1 MFLFKCFC
9 VLKLEVIYNFSDLPK
24 HEFIIGGKNMLY
36 KDWLNEWLN
45 NYIKP
50 TCKIRTFERY
60 SQLINKHIICAIGY
74 YDLKDLTPCL
84 IQKFVSDLLTK
95 GNLRTSQG
103 LSANTVNGVISV
115 IQCSLKTAYML
126 EYTKAYIGDKIIRPK
141 TAEKQISC
149 FNILEQR
156 KIESFCM
163 QNKKKKLYGVIICLY
178 TGLRIGELLALKFT
192 DIDFNKLLMY
202 ISKTCHDSSNGRVI
216 ESPKTQTSN
225 RIIPLPKPILK
236 LIKEL
241 KSITSC
247 EYLIA
252 DYDKPVSIRSYQRTF
267 ELLLKKLH
275 IEHKG
280 FHSLRHTFATRAL
293 ECGMDVKTLSEIL
306 GHKNTSI
313 TLNRYAHCM
322 FEHKQSMMNKLAK
335 TLITKMS
342 TD

>member
-1 MFLFKCFC
+1 M
-9 VLKLEVIYNFSDLPK
+9 IYK
-24 HEFIIGGKNMLY
+24 E
-36 KDWLNEWLN
+36 WLNEWLN

-60 SQLINKHIICAIGY
+60 SQLIDKHISNSIGDY
-74 YDLKDLTPCL
+74 ELNDLVPSV
-84 IQKFVSDLLTK
+84 IQEFISSLLSN
-95 GNLRTSQG
+95 GNLRTRRG

-126 EYTKAYIGDKIIRPK
+126 EYTKVYIGDKIIRPK
-141 TAEKQISC
+141 TTEKQVNC
-149 FNILEQR
+149 FNISEQR

-163 QNKKKKLYGVIICLY
+163 QGKKKKLYGVVICLY

-192 DIDFNKLLMY
+192 DIDFNKSLMY
-202 ISKTCHDSSNGRVI
+202 ISKTCHDSPNGRVI

-225 RIIPLPKPILK
+225 RIIPLPKQILK
-236 LIKEL
+236 LL
-241 KSITSC
+241 KKLKANSYC

-252 DYDKPVSIRSYQRTF
+252 DYNKPVAVRSYQRSF
-267 ELLLKKLH
+267 ELLLKKLK

-306 GHKNTSI
+306 GHKNTNI
-313 TLNRYAHCM
+313 TLNRYAHSM

-335 TLITKMS
+335 IFITKMS